1 MATKPKKRPSGFCTA
16 LNISVVPSLGCACSY
31 AFDVL
36 LFDCPGALADV
47 LCQTLLLL
55 DQIKPIE
62 QLVPV
67 S

>member
-1 MATKPKKRPSGFCTA
+1 MGVLPP
-16 LNISVVPSLGCACSY
+16 NISVVPSLGCCCHVLSVQVRNY

-36 LFDCPGALADV
+36 LLMTV
-47 LCQTLLLL
+47 QELWLTLLCQTLLLL